1 MGRVRALLAGLLL
14 TLVAAPAAHAQ
25 GLADPLGSPVDDLQ
39 AAADP
44 AHVLIFTETTQFRHT
59 EAIEQGTPKLVAA
72 LEAAGITADVH
83 DSEFTFPTRASRRTT
98 RS

>member
-25 GLADPLGSPVDDLQ
+25 GLADPLGSPVDDLR

-72 LEAAGITADVH
+72 LEAAGVTADVH
-83 DSEFTFPTRASRRTT
+83 DSEFTF
-98 RS
+98 